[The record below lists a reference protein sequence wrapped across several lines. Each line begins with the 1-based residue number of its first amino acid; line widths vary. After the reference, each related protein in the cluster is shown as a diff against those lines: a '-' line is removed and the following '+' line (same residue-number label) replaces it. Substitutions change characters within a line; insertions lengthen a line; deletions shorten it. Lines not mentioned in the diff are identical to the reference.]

1 MIIFLA
7 CAAVAVLAV
16 LIWRDGRAAWREP
29 CDLEAVIRQALLDDL
44 DDIAR
49 QSDMRDWQDQS
60 EADHYRSS
68 AEDRP

>member
-29 CDLEAVIRQALLDDL
+29 YDLDAVIRQALLDDL
-44 DDIAR
+44 DER
-49 QSDMRDWQDQS
+49 
-60 EADHYRSS
+60 EADR
-68 AEDRP
+68 